1 MTMTASVLQGWNR
14 HKTRFGVAVADEADG
29 LLYATG
35 SSLHYVPDRV
45 GPRMETL
52 PVLLLLPSVTYQL
65 SRLI

>member
-1 MTMTASVLQGWNR
+1 MKQMAYCMQQVRAYTILLYV
-14 HKTRFGVAVADEADG
+14 

-35 SSLHYVPDRV
+35 SCLHYVPDRV